1 MNAVS
6 HDSFDHICDQLSSVV
21 DTVQFERMRWARDVG
36 PRLAELVA
44 LTLAAVEPR
53 PDLEL
58 AEERSTTE
66 VKRYILKVHGVR
78 VIGIALWI
86 KDGQASMQP
95 VEIERSKY
103 ALSADDTISGAVD
116 GIDAAW
122 VAEALKQAFALIE
135 RREEPEAAVETE
147 AEVAHRVAERPRHPE
162 PPRLKTLRVG

>member
-6 HDSFDHICDQLSSVV
+6 HDNFDHICDQLSSVV

-53 PDLEL
+53 PDLEF

-86 KDGQASMQP
+86 KDGRACMQP

-103 ALSADDTISGAVD
+103 ALTADDTITGDVD

-122 VAEALKQAFALIE
+122 VAEALKKAFGLIE
-135 RREEPEAAVETE
+135 RRDEPEAAA
-147 AEVAHRVAERPRHPE
+147 AESALAAQAHPERPRHPE